1 MKIYSKILVFIVL
14 ILVIAGSYFLFFNP
28 AKSQYAYTWQNNAI
42 KFNSNIY
49 QSLKDSNYISKKTF
63 LISPAMTA
71 FSSQQNTNYTND
83 FLIPFLVVLSGND
96 KNAVTFI
103 RVYDANS
110 DLAYC
115 STNFGNVKDEKKLPK
130 EECLN
135 ILADPALIKITLEK
149 SDSTK
154 PQSEVMLSEDSITI
168 IVKDISDLKKIF
180 ILISMDLFA
189 NYKDIIKNSNILSSY
204 VMK

>member
-1 MKIYSKILVFIVL
+1 MKINSKILIFIVL
-14 ILVIAGSYFLFFNP
+14 ILVIAGSYFLFFNS
-28 AKSQYAYTWQNNAI
+28 AKSQYAYTWQNNTI

-49 QSLKDSNYISKKTF
+49 QSLNDSGYMSKKTF
-63 LISPAMTA
+63 LISPAMTS

-130 EECLN
+130 EQCLN
-135 ILADPALIKITLEK
+135 ILSDSALIKIQLENL
-149 SDSTK
+149 DGLK
-154 PQSEVMLSEDSITI
+154 PQSEVLLSEDSII
-168 IVKDISDLKKIF
+168 IIPKDISDLKKIF
-180 ILISMDLFA
+180 IIISQDLFP
-189 NYKDIIKNSNILSSY
+189 NYKNIITNSNILSSY